1 MTIVILYHL
10 LYHAIPIPYYIIT
23 AVRVTVTVT
32 VPVLCPRFRSSPSHH
47 LTFSTPHHFSPY
59 YLTFTLAH
67 SMLLRLPLELQI
79 AIADILPVPDLL
91 HLRLTCAYLYDSL
104 SPPTHRQLLDAEAT
118 DWARHHNVF
127 TCRYCLRLR
136 PAVQFADRMLQHR
149 RSRAARDCHKRFCI
163 DCGLMPREG
172 GRTARYGPGAQLTIN
187 DQFFVLCLSCHQ
199 FLPGA
204 RDRHGRN
211 TLECISCWQ
220 NRWLQAGATIGS
232 LTKVDPTPIQPPTK
246 DSSSTSEY
254 LSIQKHPEKKEED

>member
-1 MTIVILYHL
+1 
-10 LYHAIPIPYYIIT
+10 
-23 AVRVTVTVT
+23 
-32 VPVLCPRFRSSPSHH
+32 
-47 LTFSTPHHFSPY
+47 
-59 YLTFTLAH
+59 
-67 SMLLRLPLELQI
+67 MLLRLPLELQI

-220 NRWLQAGATIGS
+220 NRWLQADATIGS

>member
-1 MTIVILYHL
+1 
-10 LYHAIPIPYYIIT
+10 
-23 AVRVTVTVT
+23 
-32 VPVLCPRFRSSPSHH
+32 
-47 LTFSTPHHFSPY
+47 
-59 YLTFTLAH
+59 
-67 SMLLRLPLELQI
+67 MLLRLPLELQI
-79 AIADILPVPDLL
+79 AIADILPIPDLL

-104 SPPTHRQLLDAEAT
+104 SPLTHRQLLDAEAT

-149 RSRAARDCHKRFCI
+149 RSRAGRDCHKRFCI

-187 DQFFVLCLSCHQ
+187 DQFFVFCLSCHQ

-211 TLECISCWQ
+211 TLECISCSQ
-220 NRWLQAGATIGS
+220 NRWLRAGAAIGS
-232 LTKVDPTPIQPPTK
+232 LTEVDPTPIQPPTE
-246 DSSSTSEY
+246 DPSSTSEY
-254 LSIQKHPEKKEED
+254 LSIQNQPGKKEED